1 MSSLGPGAPT
11 ENFFM
16 NVVFLGDSS
25 WFPLLCKWNAF
36 TIDTGTGR
44 LPRLP
49 ELNGKIF
56 ATGLGGSTSTMSG
69 RTVAPALP
77 DERKSGVLPIRFVD
91 GLLDTVGK
99 PMIVAERDGSVVLAN
114 MRARQC
120 LESQGHSDLS
130 GLNVFQDVLKRE
142 AQEVLSRLE
151 AGHHEV
157 ELEVERGGR
166 KTRARVQW
174 LPEPDWLIVQFE
186 STNGD
191 VADPGTQMTV
201 QELLQEREITYRNLL
216 AAYLKLQEVN
226 RQKTVFL
233 ASAAHELK
241 TPLAVIK
248 GYYDL
253 LLTGSLGRLTD
264 KQKDIL
270 EESKDSCERLVR
282 LVSMFL
288 NYSALESGK
297 LVLQLRENDLRDCL
311 DELAKRWSEAFQ
323 RKSVRLDTNFDP
335 SIPTFKFDYQKVQQ
349 AAANLLDNSLKHT
362 PSGGNVALVAKPHF
376 WERRVADAMP
386 SQERRRFRLPRPNSV
401 EVSVTDSGA
410 GIPPEHHQEI
420 FEDFVRVDRNTSG
433 MGLGLAIAK
442 RLVQAHRGKIW
453 VESEAKKGSTF
464 RFLLPIEQG

>member
-1 MSSLGPGAPT
+1 
-11 ENFFM
+11 
-16 NVVFLGDSS
+16 
-25 WFPLLCKWNAF
+25 
-36 TIDTGTGR
+36 
-44 LPRLP
+44 
-49 ELNGKIF
+49 
-56 ATGLGGSTSTMSG
+56 MSG
-69 RTVAPALP
+69 RVVPLTAEGLFPVALP
-77 DERKSGVLPIRFVD
+77 LASVRGIVEALDGAVFVTD
-91 GLLDTVGK
+91 LQGNLLACNRG
-99 PMIVAERDGSVVLAN
+99 
-114 MRARQC
+114 ARQ
-120 LESQGHSDLS
+120 
-130 GLNVFQDVLKRE
+130 
-142 AQEVLSRLE
+142 VLSHAELGNGNFQGLFQCDPRELLSEFADGNSIEREIENDGTRKIARLQLTAE
-151 AGHHEV
+151 SEWV
-157 ELEVERGGR
+157 
-166 KTRARVQW
+166 
-174 LPEPDWLIVQFE
+174 IVQIRE
-186 STNGD
+186 KSAEGGP
-191 VADPGTQMTV
+191 ADAGTQLTV

-253 LLTGSLGRLTD
+253 LLAGSLGRLTE

-270 EESKDSCERLVR
+270 EESKESCERLVR

-311 DELAKRWSEAFQ
+311 DEMAKRWAEAFQ
-323 RKSVRLDTNFDP
+323 RKGVRLEVQLDP
-335 SIPTFKFDYQKVQQ
+335 SIPTFRFDYQKVQQ
-349 AAANLLDNSLKHT
+349 AAANLLDNALKHT
-362 PSGGNVALVAKPHF
+362 PTGGNVTLVAKPHF
-376 WERRVADAMP
+376 WERRVAEVTP

-401 EVSVTDSGA
+401 EVSVTDSGS

>member
-1 MSSLGPGAPT
+1 MVADRRGLLLAANGAAKALLGTAEPIRSQTVNIFENLFRGNGA
-11 ENFFM
+11 EI
-16 NVVFLGDSS
+16 LEE
-25 WFPLLCKWNAF
+25 LA
-36 TIDTGTGR
+36 TGR
-44 LPRLP
+44 
-49 ELNGKIF
+49 
-56 ATGLGGSTSTMSG
+56 AW
-69 RTVAPALP
+69 
-77 DERKSGVLPIRFVD
+77 
-91 GLLDTVGK
+91 
-99 PMIVAERDGSVVLAN
+99 AEREIPGSEN
-114 MRARQC
+114 RKIARFR
-120 LESQGHSDLS
+120 LTS
-130 GLNVFQDVLKRE
+130 E
-142 AQEVLSRLE
+142 AE
-151 AGHHEV
+151 
-157 ELEVERGGR
+157 
-166 KTRARVQW
+166 
-174 LPEPDWLIVQFE
+174 WLIVQIKDKAIDG
-186 STNGD
+186 NA
-191 VADPGTQMTV
+191 ADSATQLTV

-253 LLTGSLGRLTD
+253 LLAGSLGRLTE

-270 EESKDSCERLVR
+270 EESKESCERLVR

-297 LVLQLRENDLRDCL
+297 LVLQLRENDLQDCL
-311 DELAKRWSEAFQ
+311 DEMAKRWAEAFQ
-323 RKSVRLDTNFDP
+323 RKGVKLEVQLDP
-335 SIPTFKFDYQKVQQ
+335 SIPTFRFDYQKVQQ

-362 PSGGNVALVAKPHF
+362 LPGGNVTLIAKPHF
-376 WERRVADAMP
+376 WERRVADAAP

-464 RFLLPIEQG
+464 RFLLPIEQS